1 MKLQNHHGRRISKI
15 GKMAFA
21 DVFYPDNPKRRDKV
35 VTLYERIIGCMR
47 DNFFATNR
55 MVSYLQQNYTANSG
69 IGRIIHSIPE
79 LKIKEGQ
86 TIKENC
92 DFFLRE
98 VSKLQQAV
106 AIVS

>member
-1 MKLQNHHGRRISKI
+1 
-15 GKMAFA
+15 MAFA

-35 VTLYERIIGCMR
+35 VALYERIIGCMR

-55 MVSYLQQNYTANSG
+55 MVSYLQENFPVNSG
-69 IGRIIHSIPE
+69 IGRIIHGIPE

-92 DFFLRE
+92 DFFVRE
-98 VSKLQQAV
+98 VAKLQQAV
-106 AIVS
+106 AMVS